1 MSALLS
7 SAEYKEFLMAKKM
20 SELKN
25 MITTIVKHIRF
36 TLTGKRKN
44 ELVDHLMEHTR
55 FNNNTK
61 TVILMRDLE
70 SVNLPEGGVRDTS
83 VTASGAPRKPRDDK
97 GKIKIKESKNIEK
110 VVVPMSTKKVVKDS
124 EKMKSDK
131 AKLDMMV
138 KQEAAAPAP
147 KQKKKSIGSMKP
159 AMVMTS
165 LPVPKMLPTVAET
178 NYVKPAPP
186 TKKPR
191 KPRIK
196 KEKTI

>member
-25 MITTIVKHIRF
+25 MITTIVKHVRF

-44 ELVDHLMEHTR
+44 ELVDHLLEHTR

-70 SVNLPEGGVRDTS
+70 SVDLPKDGVRDTS
-83 VTASGAPRKPRDDK
+83 VTAAGAPRKTRSDK
-97 GKIKIKESKNIEK
+97 GKMKIKESKNIEK
-110 VVVPMSTKKVVKDS
+110 VVVPMSTKKVVKGS

-138 KQEAAAPAP
+138 KQESS
-147 KQKKKSIGSMKP
+147 KGMKP
-159 AMVMTS
+159 SMVMTS
-165 LPVPKMLPTVAET
+165 LPTPKMLPTVAQT

-191 KPRIK
+191 KLRSDKGQPRIK

>member
-25 MITTIVKHIRF
+25 MITTIVKHVRF

-44 ELVDHLMEHTR
+44 ELVDHLLEHTR

-70 SVNLPEGGVRDTS
+70 SVDLPKDGVRDTS
-83 VTASGAPRKPRDDK
+83 ITASGAPRKTRADK
-97 GKIKIKESKNIEK
+97 GKMKIKESKNIEK
-110 VVVPMSTKKVVKDS
+110 VVVPMSTKKVVKGS

-138 KQEAAAPAP
+138 KQESS
-147 KQKKKSIGSMKP
+147 KGMKP
-159 AMVMTS
+159 SMVMTS
-165 LPVPKMLPTVAET
+165 LPTPKMLPTVAQT

-191 KPRIK
+191 KLRSDKGQPRIK